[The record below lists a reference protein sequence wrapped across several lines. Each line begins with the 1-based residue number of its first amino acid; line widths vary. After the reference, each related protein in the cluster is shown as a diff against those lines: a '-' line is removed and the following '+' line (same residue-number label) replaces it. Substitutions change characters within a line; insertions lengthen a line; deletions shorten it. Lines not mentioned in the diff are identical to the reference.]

1 MWLDLSVGKSPTEQ
15 EVDDVPTKPARPAAP
30 GGAVHV
36 APQVRQADLP
46 LHHGRPA
53 RDPRPRL
60 PSGGPDQDDHA
71 GACRP
76 RAGPGG
82 TGPLRGS
89 PGQARHGGR
98 RGDCR
103 APGTHGCR
111 PRQTRALRPAGSAW
125 KSVLAATAT
134 AFTSPSHALFIDLA
148 CAWVCATGRRT
159 ICGMVAVMDPA
170 SRGAHDAYHR
180 LVRAGAWSLDAL
192 WGVIVT
198 FAVAHVGPGPIVVVL
213 DDTLLHRPGRKVD
226 GAGSWR
232 DAVRSTANRVVH
244 ARGLNLVVLAVRI
257 NPPWGGM
264 PIAVP
269 VGVSLHRKGGD
280 TLGRLAAALVRR
292 REQDRSGSWLT
303 WSRGEPGA
311 VRVARRVRR
320 AGWGNGLS

>member
-15 EVDDVPTKPARPAAP
+15 EVEDVPTKPARPAAP

-103 APGTHGCR
+103 AAGTHGCR

-159 ICGMVAVMDPA
+159 ICGMVAVMDPT

-198 FAVAHVGPGPIVVVL
+198 LAVAHVGPG
-213 DDTLLHRPGRKVD
+213 R
-226 GAGSWR
+226 SWWSWTTR
-232 DAVRSTANRVVH
+232 CCTVPAARST
-244 ARGLNLVVLAVRI
+244 
-257 NPPWGGM
+257 
-264 PIAVP
+264 
-269 VGVSLHRKGGD
+269 
-280 TLGRLAAALVRR
+280 GR
-292 REQDRSGSWLT
+292 D
-303 WSRGEPGA
+303 RGETPYAPPPTVWSMPGD
-311 VRVARRVRR
+311 
-320 AGWGNGLS
+320 

>member
-111 PRQTRALRPAGSAW
+111 PRQTRALRPSGSAW

-148 CAWVCATGRRT
+148 CARSAAWSQSWIPPAGARMMPTIAWYGPVPGAWTPCGGSSSPSPWRMWDRGRSWWSWTTRCCTVPAARSTGR
-159 ICGMVAVMDPA
+159 D
-170 SRGAHDAYHR
+170 
-180 LVRAGAWSLDAL
+180 
-192 WGVIVT
+192 
-198 FAVAHVGPGPIVVVL
+198 
-213 DDTLLHRPGRKVD
+213 
-226 GAGSWR
+226 
-232 DAVRSTANRVVH
+232 
-244 ARGLNLVVLAVRI
+244 
-257 NPPWGGM
+257 
-264 PIAVP
+264 
-269 VGVSLHRKGGD
+269 
-280 TLGRLAAALVRR
+280 
-292 REQDRSGSWLT
+292 
-303 WSRGEPGA
+303 RGETPCAPPPTVWSMPGD
-311 VRVARRVRR
+311 
-320 AGWGNGLS
+320 